1 MDNDNMQPLTA
12 DFLSAEDIN
21 RLIKINKIDT
31 DQISDGYHTF
41 GELYDHRIEL
51 WILVCSIMEKISVSY
66 HTWRTKKHSD
76 GEEIEGWFVLGMNM
90 KAGQQITYH
99 LPMDRWND
107 CAFANEIH
115 MAPEFDGHTAD
126 DVLTRLKNFE
136 KLLD

>member
-1 MDNDNMQPLTA
+1 MDSDNMPPLKA
-12 DFLSAEDIN
+12 DFLSVEDIN

-31 DQISDGYHTF
+31 NQISDGYHTF
-41 GELYDHRIEL
+41 KQLYDHRIEL
-51 WILVCSIMEKISVSY
+51 WIQLCKELQENKILY

-76 GEEIEGWFVLGMNM
+76 GEEIEGWFLLGMNIA
-90 KAGQQITYH
+90 KGKQITYH

-107 CAFANEIH
+107 CDFANEVH

-126 DVLTRLKNFE
+126 DVLDRLKNLQ